1 MENGLEERTN
11 VPGMTNR
18 GTVSIVQRRNGGV
31 KVRHD
36 GGCGNVSKKK
46 ISLSPNSVSFYIEE
60 VEGEGPSRMPT
71 NG

>member
-36 GGCGNVSKKK
+36 GGCGKNCEQ
-46 ISLSPNSVSFYIEE
+46 IHNRRP
-60 VEGEGPSRMPT
+60 
-71 NG
+71 